1 MVEDLCCSST
11 SATPPDFS
19 QEKRSV
25 RIHGR
30 STTVRL
36 ERMFWRM
43 LEDAAQ
49 RAQMPLPRLIERLH
63 DCTPHF
69 GASNLASCC
78 RVVCLKLCQGAIS
91 GDDLVAQPRSAG

>member
-1 MVEDLCCSST
+1 MVEDLCCST
-11 SATPPDFS
+11 GSAMPPDYF

-43 LEDAAQ
+43 LEDAAH
-49 RAQMPLPRLIERLH
+49 RARVSLPKLIERLH
-63 DCTPHF
+63 DHTAHV
-69 GASNLASCC
+69 GANNLASCC
-78 RVVCLKLCQGAIS
+78 RVVCLKLCQGTMRV
-91 GDDLVAQPRSAG
+91 DDLIS